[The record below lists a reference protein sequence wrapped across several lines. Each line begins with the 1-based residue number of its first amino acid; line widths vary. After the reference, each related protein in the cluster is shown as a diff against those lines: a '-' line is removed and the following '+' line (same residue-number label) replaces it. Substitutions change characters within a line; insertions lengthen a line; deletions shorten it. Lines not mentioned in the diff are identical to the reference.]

1 MMADWLFGPRRGLP
15 RSPWS
20 PAGAVLLLVVVALV
34 AGGLTGLALV
44 GLGVATADLPGPG
57 MALVG
62 MSLFYFFVV
71 IGLAL
76 AARLR
81 RNATAANSLVLRS
94 PGWRLWQYVAFGAIT
109 VFTLIVLQQLL
120 VYFTGLVTGEQPD
133 ITRDLQALRGLRP
146 DRPIILVL
154 LVLLAVVMAP
164 LAEEFVF
171 RGLLFTAL
179 RNTRL
184 GTLGSAIVLSAIFA
198 VLHWGYSSQ
207 SLVALMGLGL
217 LFAYIVW
224 RTGSLW
230 PAVVGHAANNL
241 VAVVVLLTYS
251 PPGPG
256 G

>member
-1 MMADWLFGPRRGLP
+1 MTDWLFGPRRGLP
-15 RSPWS
+15 HTPWS
-20 PAGAVLLLVVVALV
+20 PTGAVVLLLSVVLV
-34 AGGLTGLALV
+34 AAGLTGLVLF
-44 GLGVATADLPGPG
+44 GIGSIADLPLHGT
-57 MALVG
+57 ALVG
-62 MSLFYFFVV
+62 MTLFYLLLVMGLVV
-71 IGLAL
+71 ST
-76 AARLR
+76 RLTH
-81 RNATAANSLVLRS
+81 NGTAANTLVLRS
-94 PGWRLWQYVAFGAIT
+94 PGWRLWQYVAFGLIT
-109 VFTLIVLQQLL
+109 VVALIVLQQLL
-120 VYFTGLVTGEQPD
+120 VYLTGLFTGERPD
-133 ITRDLQALRGLRP
+133 IARDLDPLRDLQPERP
-146 DRPIILVL
+146 PILFL

-207 SLVALMGLGL
+207 NLVALMGLGL

-241 VAVVVLLTYS
+241 VAVMVLLTYS
-251 PPGPG
+251 SPGPG